1 MDSLVITF
9 REGIEAA
16 LVIGIML
23 AFVRKTERIGLGRWI
38 IGGTVAALVFSA
50 ITAIALGLS
59 GIATDNPIVE
69 GVLYAVAAVAVLS
82 MVVWMWRNSRSVQGH
97 VESRMRGILSANKSA
112 RRAGLSL
119 FLLAFF
125 MVAREGVETVLFI
138 SAGALGGAHA
148 PSMFLGA
155 IAGLGLAITYGV
167 LFARGSARIDLKL
180 FFTMTSIVLMLLS
193 VKLVGGSIHEFE
205 EAGLI
210 PMSEAMAHFFDLFGG
225 SAVIDWLF
233 LVALIVPL
241 GAPNLRGEGIRTL
254 RLRLASDPRHSASVM

>member
-23 AFVRKTERIGLGRWI
+23 AFVRKTNRAGLSRWI
-38 IGGTVAALVFSA
+38 LGGTVTAVGFSALVA
-50 ITAIALGLS
+50 AALGLS
-59 GIATDNPIVE
+59 GVGADNPLIE

-82 MVVWMWRNSRSVQGH
+82 MVAWMWRSSRSVRGQ
-97 VESRMRGILSANKSA
+97 VESRMTFILGAGKSA

-138 SAGALGGAHA
+138 SASALGGGGS
-148 PSMFLGA
+148 PSLLAGG
-155 IAGLGLAITYGV
+155 IAGLGLAIAYGV

-180 FFTMTSIVLMLLS
+180 FFTLTSVVLALLA

-210 PMSEAMAHFFDLFGG
+210 PMSETMAHFFDAFSG

-233 LVALIVPL
+233 LVALVVPL
-241 GAPNLRGEGIRTL
+241 AVPYFRRRSNDAQAPRTGTTQ
-254 RLRLASDPRHSASVM
+254 AQ

>member
-23 AFVRKTERIGLGRWI
+23 AFVRKTGRGGLGRWI
-38 IGGTVAALVFSA
+38 ISGTIAAVVFSA
-50 ITAIALGLS
+50 VTALVLGLS
-59 GIATDNPIVE
+59 GIQTDNPMVE

-82 MVVWMWRNSRSVQGH
+82 MVVWMWRNSRSVRGQ
-97 VESRMRGILSANKSA
+97 VESRMQTILDNDKST
-112 RRAGLSL
+112 RRIGLSL

-138 SAGALGGAHA
+138 TAGTLGSASTPSLMIGGV
-148 PSMFLGA
+148 
-155 IAGLGLAITYGV
+155 AGLVLAVTYGV
-167 LFARGSARIDLKL
+167 LFATGSARIDLKL
-180 FFTMTSIVLMLLS
+180 FFTLTSVVLVLLS
-193 VKLVGGSIHEFE
+193 VKLIGGSIHEFE

-210 PMSEAMAHFFDLFGG
+210 PMSETMAHFFDVFGG

-233 LVALIVPL
+233 LIALIVPL
-241 GAPNLRGEGIRTL
+241 AAPYLRRQ
-254 RLRLASDPRHSASVM
+254 RSAQAAHGV

>member
-23 AFVRKTERIGLGRWI
+23 TFVRKTGRNGLSHWI
-38 IGGTVAALVFSA
+38 IGGTIAAVVFSA
-50 ITAIALGLS
+50 LTALVLGKS
-59 GIATDNPIVE
+59 GIKTDSPIVE

-82 MVVWMWRNSRSVQGH
+82 MVVWMWRNSRSVRGQ
-97 VESRMRGILSANKSA
+97 VESRMRSIMDTGNGA
-112 RRAGLSL
+112 RRIGLSL

-138 SAGALGGAHA
+138 TAGALGGANA
-148 PSMFLGA
+148 PALVIGG
-155 IAGLGLAITYGV
+155 IAGLALALMYGV

-180 FFTMTSIVLMLLS
+180 FFTLTSIVLVMLS
-193 VKLVGGSIHEFE
+193 AKLIGGSIHEFE

-210 PMSEAMAHFFDLFGG
+210 PMSEAMAHFFDTFGG

-241 GAPNLRGEGIRTL
+241 GAPYIQRRRNARTP
-254 RLRLASDPRHSASVM
+254 ATDGV

>member
-1 MDSLVITF
+1 MDALVITF

-23 AFVRKTERIGLGRWI
+23 AFVRKTNRSGLGRWI
-38 IGGTVAALVFSA
+38 LGGTVAAVAFSVA
-50 ITAIALGLS
+50 MAAVLGLL
-59 GIATDNPIVE
+59 GVGADNPLFE
-69 GVLYAVAAVAVLS
+69 ALLYAVAAFAVLS
-82 MVVWMWRNSRSVQGH
+82 MVIWMWRNSRSVRGQ
-97 VESRMRGILSANKSA
+97 VELRMQSILDVDKGT

-138 SAGALGGAHA
+138 SAGALGGANA
-148 PSMFLGA
+148 LSLVLGSA
-155 IAGLGLAITYGV
+155 AGLGLAITYGV

-180 FFTMTSIVLMLLS
+180 FFTMTSVVLVMLS

-225 SAVIDWLF
+225 SATIDWLF
-233 LVALIVPL
+233 LMALIVPL
-241 GAPNLRGEGIRTL
+241 AVPYIRGPSGSGVRSAEGF
-254 RLRLASDPRHSASVM
+254 